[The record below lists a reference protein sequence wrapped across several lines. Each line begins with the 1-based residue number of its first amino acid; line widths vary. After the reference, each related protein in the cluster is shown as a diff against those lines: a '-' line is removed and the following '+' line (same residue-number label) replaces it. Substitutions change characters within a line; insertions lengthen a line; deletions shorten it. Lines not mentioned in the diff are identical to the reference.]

1 MILLKDIALRRKFEV
16 MLTIVKKHSTADWH
30 FEIQDSNLIFL
41 MVLGPNEG
49 LVLFLFS

>member
-1 MILLKDIALRRKFEV
+1 
-16 MLTIVKKHSTADWH
+16 MLTFVKNHSTADWH
-30 FEIQDSNLIFL
+30 FEIQDSNLIIL